1 MAAGTLQHPT
11 WVRPIK
17 MTLGRIL
24 ALVAAGLVLFFIWGH
39 RNTPA
44 PQLANFLP
52 AREPAELRDAK
63 QIIAKPTQPVIQ
75 PQQIIYRAAPTPAP
89 TPSCND
95 ACQARKERRAR
106 YEQAIRTGFG
116 TAMVDARAL
125 EIPVRGLS
133 QLVGP
138 ASFPSPVPMRG
149 YRLQPFHN

>member
-1 MAAGTLQHPT
+1 MAAAPLEYPSY
-11 WVRPIK
+11 VRPLK
-17 MTLGRIL
+17 TTLGRIL
-24 ALVAAGLVLFFIWGH
+24 ALVAAGLVLFFIWSH

-63 QIIAKPTQPVIQ
+63 QIIAKPTQPAIQ
-75 PQQIIYRAAPTPAP
+75 PQQVIYRAAPSPAP
-89 TPSCND
+89 TPSCDD
-95 ACQARKERRAR
+95 ACQARKEREQR
-106 YEQAIRTGFG
+106 YETAIRTGFG

-133 QLVGP
+133 KLVGS
-138 ASFPSPVPMRG
+138 ASLPSPVPMRG